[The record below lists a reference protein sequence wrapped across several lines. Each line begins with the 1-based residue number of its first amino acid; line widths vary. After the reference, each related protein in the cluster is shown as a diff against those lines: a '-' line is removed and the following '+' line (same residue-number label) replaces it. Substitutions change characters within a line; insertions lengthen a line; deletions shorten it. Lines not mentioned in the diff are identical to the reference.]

1 MQKCTNAQVN
11 TFLVTKLSQEGRTY
25 TYTVNTMVYDDA
37 AALVDVDGADDA
49 AVSVADAAAAA
60 AHDAN
65 GDDTEDGDDAGDDD
79 ASQAPAFLAGCGHWT
94 NIHFEMGLP
103 TTPIHC
109 LYFVL
114 CTISHCK
121 LYFDALY
128 LAAVNS

>member
-49 AVSVADAAAAA
+49 AVSDADDVAVAPDPVADAAAAA

-103 TTPIHC
+103 TTPIH
-109 LYFVL
+109 
-114 CTISHCK
+114 
-121 LYFDALY
+121 
-128 LAAVNS
+128 

>member
-1 MQKCTNAQVN
+1 MHKCTNAQVN

-25 TYTVNTMVYDDA
+25 TYTVNTMVYDNA
-37 AALVDVDGADDA
+37 TALVDFDGADDA
-49 AVSVADAAAAA
+49 AVGDADDVAVAPDPVADADAAA

-103 TTPIHC
+103 TTPMHSILCTSIHC
-109 LYFVL
+109 TVL
-114 CTISHCK
+114 
-121 LYFDALY
+121 
-128 LAAVNS
+128 